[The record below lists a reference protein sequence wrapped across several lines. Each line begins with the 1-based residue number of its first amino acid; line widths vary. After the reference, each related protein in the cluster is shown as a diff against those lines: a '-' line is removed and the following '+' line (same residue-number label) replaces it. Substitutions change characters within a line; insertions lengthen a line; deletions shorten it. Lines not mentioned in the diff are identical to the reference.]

1 MASLDRTE
9 GRLRDLAGKMI
20 LITSGPTRGPIDAIR
35 YITNK
40 STGRLGVLMATE
52 ALHRGA
58 SVTFVHGKGSLVPD
72 DEPLATETLTRLR
85 LREVETVDDLLEV
98 MKEEL
103 ERQPYGAV
111 LHSMAVL
118 DYVPESYENSKTPS
132 GQDEWVVRLVRTPK
146 VIKIIKELQPKSLLI
161 GFKLEAGTSRE
172 ELVEAAHRSLLA
184 NRADLVLAN
193 DLRDVEHGHHIGYLV
208 GPDGNVEA
216 VAEGKAEIARV
227 LLDAVSARLKAEKE

>member
-1 MASLDRTE
+1 M
-9 GRLRDLAGKMI
+9 RDLAGKMV

-40 STGRLGVLMATE
+40 STGRLGVLLAAE

-58 SVTFVHGKGSLVPD
+58 SVTFVYGRGSLVPD

-103 ERQPYGAV
+103 ERQPYDAV

-118 DYVPESYENSKTPS
+118 DYVPESFEDSKTPS

-146 VIKIIKELQPKSLLI
+146 VIKIIKELRPESLLI
-161 GFKLEAGTSRE
+161 SFKLEAGTSKE

-193 DLRDVEHGHHIGYLV
+193 DLRDVEQGHHIGYLV

-227 LLDAVSARLKAEKE
+227 LFDAVSTRLKAEEE